1 MTAPTGHTDVAP
13 IAAGFVLVDTGGW
26 LWIRTVG
33 APRRGR
39 VVITKHG
46 HPAAVVI
53 SVDDL
58 ESLEETLDVMDSVA
72 LLADI
77 RESLAELST
86 TDATVLSKDDALR
99 LISGQ

>member
-39 VVITKHG
+39 VVTG
-46 HPAAVVI
+46 RRARQCVPRQLTRRNAGAGG
-53 SVDDL
+53 
-58 ESLEETLDVMDSVA
+58 
-72 LLADI
+72 
-77 RESLAELST
+77 REFPC
-86 TDATVLSKDDALR
+86 R
-99 LISGQ
+99 GI